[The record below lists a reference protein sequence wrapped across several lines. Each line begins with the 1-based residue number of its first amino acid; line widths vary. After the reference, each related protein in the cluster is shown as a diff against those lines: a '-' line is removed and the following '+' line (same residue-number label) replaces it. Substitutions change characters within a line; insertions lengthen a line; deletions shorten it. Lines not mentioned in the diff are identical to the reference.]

1 MHVFPALNNFKP
13 QLSVATPKSQ
23 TGPNYFSATVLGML
37 FFFSTPSDV
46 MMAKRGNFAVGNNP
60 TRERHSHIPKWKM
73 IVQSSGVG

>member
-37 FFFSTPSDV
+37 FFSAPSDV
-46 MMAKRGNFAVGNNP
+46 MMVKRGNFAVGNKG
-60 TRERHSHIPKWKM
+60 TQVKL
-73 IVQSSGVG
+73 